1 MVHKAFIIRE
11 RTPIE
16 IMLYAIYLYLL
27 GLSLRS
33 VSKALLM
40 LKVRRSHEAI
50 RKWVHRFALYACEWL
65 RLMHARKVVVDEM
78 AINIGGRR
86 YWLWIALEPVNRAVV
101 SIHISMDRNG
111 FTAYSFL
118 LKLRKRHG
126 VRLIITDGGPWYVLA
141 ARWARLSHTVIVGGD
156 RSYVERFIES
166 LKDRLRG
173 FDTYFP
179 EFKYPPSSAYRLISA
194 WIGYYN
200 FARIHMTLG
209 RPPNP
214 LPGKQSLKNYQK

>member
-50 RKWVHRFALYACEWL
+50 RKWIHRFASYACEWL
-65 RLMHARKVVVDEM
+65 RSMHARKVVVDEM

-86 YWLWIALEPVNRAVV
+86 YWLWIALKPENRAVV
-101 SIHISMDRNG
+101 SIHISMDRSG

-118 LKLRKRHG
+118 LNLRRRHG

-200 FARIHMTLG
+200 FARIHMTLS

-214 LPGKQSLKNYQK
+214 LPGKTELENYQK